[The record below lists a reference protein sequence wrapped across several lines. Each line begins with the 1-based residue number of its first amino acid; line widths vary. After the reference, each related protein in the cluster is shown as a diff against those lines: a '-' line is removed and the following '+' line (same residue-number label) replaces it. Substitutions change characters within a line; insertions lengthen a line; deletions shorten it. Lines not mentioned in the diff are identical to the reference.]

1 MNLFPRAFRPVWLL
15 PAVGLAC
22 TGQAPAQ
29 GVVPSTS
36 PALTRRPAVVIT
48 MPTEAGKVYQMQ
60 VSPDL
65 KSWTG
70 VGEPL
75 FGTGA
80 PLEKPMPGVGQ
91 QFFRLQVMTEP
102 VIGPAPWA
110 LQALALQFNEGRRV
124 VHYDFPA
131 SGAGTRQ
138 TGGLS
143 KSFTWTY
150 QRTSLSD
157 GGAVLTF
164 PDGSRETLQLQFSA
178 VKAGRFTRQTFLGS
192 RLEETDDGSFGPAPK
207 AGLPLVPPIPTGYR
221 FAFSDQPSG
230 GGLSL
235 TSASGGTRLLEG
247 QSASFNGN
255 WLVTGSTSARLIA
268 TFSSTHGEDY
278 RFTFTGPQTGTFTRQ
293 TFTEGIFRDQDVGTF
308 CLTCPP

>member
-1 MNLFPRAFRPVWLL
+1 MNPFPSAFRPVWLL

-22 TGQAPAQ
+22 PGLAPAQ
-29 GVVPSTS
+29 VVVPPGS
-36 PALTRRPAVVIT
+36 PAMTLRPAVVIT

-65 KSWTG
+65 KAWSG
-70 VGEPL
+70 MGGPL
-75 FGTGA
+75 FGTGV
-80 PLEKPMPGVGQ
+80 PFEKAMPGAGQ
-91 QFFRLQVMTEP
+91 QFFRLQVLTEP
-102 VIGPAPWA
+102 AMGSAPWA

-124 VHYDFPA
+124 VQYDFPA
-131 SGAGTRQ
+131 SGEGTRQ
-138 TGGLS
+138 TGALS
-143 KSFTWTY
+143 KTFTWTY
-150 QRTSLSD
+150 QRTSLTD

-164 PDGSRETLQLQFSA
+164 PDGSREILQLQFSA
-178 VKAGRFTRQTFLGS
+178 VKAGRFTRQTFIGS
-192 RLEETDDGSFGPAPK
+192 RLEETDDGSFGPAPLV
-207 AGLPLVPPIPTGYR
+207 GLPLVPSIPTGYS

-235 TSASGGTRLLEG
+235 TSASGGTRLLDG

-255 WLVTGSTSARLIA
+255 WLVTGSTSARLIT

-293 TFTEGIFRDQDVGTF
+293 TFTEGIFRDQDIGTF

>member
-1 MNLFPRAFRPVWLL
+1 MNPFPSAFRPVWLL

-22 TGQAPAQ
+22 TGLAPAQ
-29 GVVPSTS
+29 VVVPPGS
-36 PALTRRPAVVIT
+36 PAMTLRPAVVIT

-65 KSWTG
+65 KSWTDMG
-70 VGEPL
+70 GPL
-75 FGTGA
+75 FGTGV
-80 PLEKPMPGVGQ
+80 PFEKAMPGAGQ
-91 QFFRLQVMTEP
+91 QFFRLQVLTEP
-102 VIGPAPWA
+102 AMGSAPWA

-131 SGAGTRQ
+131 SGQGTRQ
-138 TGGLS
+138 TGALS

-150 QRTSLSD
+150 QRTGLTD

-164 PDGSRETLQLQFSA
+164 PDGSREILQLQFSA
-178 VKAGRFTRQTFLGS
+178 VKAGRFTRQTFIGS
-192 RLEETDDGSFGPAPK
+192 RLEETDDGSFGPAPLV
-207 AGLPLVPPIPTGYR
+207 GLPLVPLIPTGYC

-230 GGLSL
+230 GGISL
-235 TSASGGTRLLEG
+235 TSASGGTRLLDG

-255 WLVTGSTSARLIA
+255 WLVTGSTSARLIT

-293 TFTEGIFRDQDVGTF
+293 TFTEGIFRDQDIGTF